1 MTLVWLI
8 FDIISICC
16 GFIGYI
22 NGIRWLLILFFVYY
36 IFEMFCGI
44 ISGQLRN
51 LRSYV
56 WAVSIGV
63 ILAIIERLN
72 IFDTIMFICCLEH
85 TLTTLIAIFVF
96 VKEIVK
102 N

>member
-36 IFEMFCGI
+36 IFCGI